1 MQRVSRAS
9 VGAAVLCAAVFAG
22 CSGEHHAA
30 APQPPAQPLSAQNPV
45 SAATPATPAEYR
57 APIRAYRTHVSR
69 QLARM
74 AGDVERMRAAIAA
87 GDLPGARAAWRTANA
102 RYQTIGAAYGAFGEL
117 DSAVDGTPAGLPGG
131 VHDRHFTGLHRV
143 ELALFGRD
151 SLADAGPAADG
162 LARALERMRA
172 RLPYLE
178 IDPLEYSLRA
188 HEVLEDTLHLQL
200 TGQSSPWSG
209 AAYDAVAAN
218 VEGTRVVLRTLTPM
232 IDARSRGA
240 RRQAQRSLADL
251 ATALGQLRRRHGGA
265 YPALNATPRRERELI
280 AARVAAAA
288 ESLAAIPEL
297 IDPRPP
303 RPVRSPFGKDPS

>member
-1 MQRVSRAS
+1 MRRGVLAVCALAS
-9 VGAAVLCAAVFAG
+9 AVGAG
-22 CSGEHHAA
+22 CSSDRQAA

-45 SAATPATPAEYR
+45 SAATPPATPAEYR
-57 APIRAYRTHVSR
+57 APIRAYRAHVSR

-74 AGDVERMRAAIAA
+74 AGDVARLRASIAA
-87 GDLPGARAAWRTANA
+87 GDLSGAREAWRAANG
-102 RYQTIGAAYGAFGEL
+102 RYQTIGAAYGAFGDL
-117 DSAVDGTPAGLPGG
+117 DGAVDGTPAGLPGG
-131 VHDRHFTGLHRV
+131 IHDRHFTGLHRV
-143 ELALFGRD
+143 ELALFGRS

-162 LARALERMRA
+162 LASALARMRA
-172 RLPYLE
+172 RLPRLE
-178 IDPLEYSLRA
+178 VDPLEYSLRA
-188 HEVLEDTLHLQL
+188 HEVMEDTLHLQL

-218 VEGTRVVLRTLTPM
+218 LEGTRVVLRTLTPM
-232 IDARSRGA
+232 IDARSAGA
-240 RRQAQRSLADL
+240 RRQAERGLASLAAAL
-251 ATALGQLRRRHGGA
+251 ARVRHEHGGG
-265 YPALNATPRRERELI
+265 YPTLSATPRLERELI